1 MLTLSLCLI
10 RPGLMARRT
19 RFGSRPIP
27 HLLLLLLLLCVAST
41 HSAAA
46 QQRHHR
52 AAASS
57 ELKSGSAH
65 QRHHHVAANRE
76 LRPPRYMLDLYRR
89 VKGGKELNGSV
100 VRGFLPCNGKYST
113 VHTYFSI
120 EPKGTF
126 FPWNTH
132 CFVVFVILYIF
143 FKCMCFGFIF
153 HL

>member
-27 HLLLLLLLLCVAST
+27 HLLLLLLLCVAST
-41 HSAAA
+41 HSALSAAA

-126 FPWNTH
+126 LSMEYTLFCCICNTVH
-132 CFVVFVILYIF
+132 FL
-143 FKCMCFGFIF
+143 
-153 HL
+153 